1 MATVFTPEELDQLE
15 AQQQPKSFTPEQLDQ
30 LEASYKK
37 SKEPEVQTVAPT
49 QPEPVAQAPAAQA
62 PAAQAPAQP
71 EMVAQAPAAQAP
83 AQPETVAQAP
93 VPEAKQTSFTP
104 DEIDKLAAK
113 QEFAPVQEAGKG
125 FKSAVEGI
133 KMLPTA
139 LGLQASSEMIPFRT
153 KELELFDRIDKGEEI
168 SPAEVSR
175 ARLDYATIRNYQN
188 ANPEK
193 RNQYRAFNT
202 EQIQKHQGSV
212 TEALELYKQFQK
224 DVAPY
229 EARTDKFSGI
239 STDNFAQTTKDFA
252 NWLGYNFGSGAAQLA
267 PIMLSA
273 ITMGPTGVVMTGSAM
288 AMQEAVG
295 NRLEY
300 IQKEV
305 KNLPPEQQADIIA
318 EYLEKTGG
326 ISAAVALASGTLDR
340 IGGPVGQILKQR
352 FAKEMGQEAVKYATK
367 TEAFKAGAKE
377 IPKSMGQEFLTGSAQ
392 EAAQITGKR
401 AAGEQ
406 TGDILTKENALAL
419 LDAGMAEGAGSTA
432 GSAVNVATQVGR
444 QAVQQRGKEAAE
456 QNIVSEAASNLNLS
470 PEEQEAFNTKFDAAI
485 TNFQNQGVPEKEAF
499 RLAGELMLRREGNVE
514 PAPTKPVT
522 GRIEPSFFVPE
533 QGAAAPEGV
542 APPDTT
548 GLARPV
554 EDTEP
559 SVAGEGTEPAA
570 LGEIPTLT
578 ERAPATTY
586 AQLQPDD
593 KAGVL
598 QEAQGMWESGEANL
612 PMAKAWNSLPS
623 WKRDMFAQ
631 EVYANYDE
639 MTSNGEVFRAAM
651 DKVIEAKKPEPV
663 KAPEVEAPAAEVPV
677 ETPKTEAEQLQA
689 LIAYDENRLK
699 TLPKTTVN
707 AGERFTLEAS
717 IKDAKEKLAA
727 ETPAAAPVEQAQLK
741 LAEAET
747 AVAEAVT
754 PEAKKEA
761 TQQRNVARQEVKQ
774 AQAAEPAAETPA
786 AKTPAAVEETVP
798 TDQEMK
804 DAGFSSYEIDQLKR
818 KPWPERYRQIKAG
831 YRYIGGQFR
840 QVTQADVDIVK
851 ESNQRKQI
859 LKAEA
864 KAEMDKAFAED
875 PNAPVSHIVGSDWNS
890 SNWSTQTPEQYQN
903 AAYAA
908 LDRKYGFPDSGVAM
922 LESRLAAANK
932 ANGVKE
938 TPATTTKAP
947 KKRGRG
953 RPAKPK
959 VEGAEP
965 AAPKPRG
972 RKPNPPLPPEVKVV
986 ADKARRKTQKDAIYA
1001 GRDVDNLIGFL
1012 SNEFD
1017 PTDHESPEFTKVGI
1031 QGLENVRREYIYKLN
1046 QYATTH
1052 RTKPTSGGKAKDFL
1066 ANSDQITLKERAD
1079 LAERL
1084 KFEAK
1089 RKPSAAHM
1097 KSAGTPVQAFYNF
1110 KNATQAISHIMRN
1123 GTPFEKA
1130 LAARLKP
1137 FVADVK
1143 LIIADADTHP
1153 TIAEMIEDPEYDIS
1167 ASGVYYSAYFK
1178 EKNKYERMIVLRG
1191 ENFGDD
1197 PSQQGVNNVI
1207 FLHEALHAATEAKID
1222 QWQDLTNAGKPVP
1235 PELQKVINELINTM
1249 AMAQVQYETL
1259 EASGEPVSD
1268 NLRHK
1273 FDQLD
1278 ITNDLKEFVA
1288 YGMTDPEIQQFL
1300 LDTPGGMQEQ
1310 EVKANKKK
1318 TFWANLFNRFIDNLR
1333 NMFNMDSTHR
1343 SSFQDLMLVTEG
1355 LLQEQEFEPTYS
1367 ANAVL
1372 NALNKKQTTEM
1383 RLRNNLAASRSSTEN
1398 NASLGKLYAETRN
1411 VADALRLLKATY
1423 RAMDVS
1429 KVRLV
1434 LPTLTTEDITRWAGD
1449 KIKNLARINDA
1460 VQSMAGMRN
1469 NMLRG
1474 LAEKIP
1480 AWVEFNKKYEVGGR
1494 LLADVMHAS
1503 TLKSVDPT
1511 AHANLNAALQNDPYM
1526 QDLTAKIAAASKN
1539 SQELRALRR
1548 EQTVREKMLTEVY
1561 DMWGRLGKFGNR
1573 EGQRLFIMAKKA
1585 YADTFDLHEK
1595 LLTDKINASKT
1606 PAPQK
1611 QQLLASITKTF
1622 QEAKRM
1628 GVYFPLMR
1636 YGNHWFSVGK
1646 GASGEFYMFESATAR
1661 NNFVDK
1667 RVAELQAAGD
1677 KRTKNVMIEDMDI
1690 DMGDDV
1696 KGLRNK
1702 TAESSQMLKD
1712 IFEMLEKGGIK
1723 DIESVK
1729 DQVYQ
1734 MYLMTL
1740 PDKDMRKKYVH
1751 RQGKAGFSADV
1762 IRNFVTSQHTA
1773 ANQLARLAYADD
1785 IRSGIGSAYAELARN
1800 PDKLK
1805 LSAFVDEVALRAGS
1819 EITPPSIEGIDFN
1832 KYASLG
1838 NSFVF
1843 YYMLT
1848 SPKSALAQMTQ
1859 LPIVTLPALIA
1870 DYGSSVPRVVA
1881 RYSNLFRMMGLTKKD
1896 SQGNVTTEWGQ
1907 PSINDSMYIRNIKDP
1922 VYKAALTKAWNT
1934 ANDRDIF
1941 MSTYAA
1947 DMSGRA
1953 DVPTSEYHG
1962 ALRRSTRGV
1971 LNFISGAFHHAER
1984 ITREIA
1990 YMSTFELE
1998 YAKSRKE
2005 GKTTDEATESGIEKA
2020 TKITYD
2026 SLFNYSNYNK
2036 PRILKHPLTKIPY
2049 QFMSFPLQMT
2059 SYLVRNFFATIP
2071 YYNKEGKR
2079 DAAIKFFGTLGMTT
2093 LFAGVTGLPMYSAIL
2108 GMAEGVREMLRGEDD
2123 EDYDEDDDG
2132 NPLGKRNLDLWFREW
2147 FLPTYFGDASALA
2160 RALNLTPEQAALL
2173 TRSIKMGPISALTD
2187 LNIGS
2192 STSLDGLFFRSSNPS
2207 KDSKGALMQTAYDF
2221 TFGAF
2226 GSMGTKFA
2234 EAFDDFNNG
2243 NFNRAVEGFLPA
2255 FARGTA
2261 TSVRLSEEGAK
2272 TRQGYEVMNSE
2283 FYTTGKLFAQMLGF
2297 ASTEVADLQKAN
2309 YLAKQLDVKINTEK
2323 TRMLKMLD
2331 IALQKYDNS
2340 PTDTNEDYVDKV
2352 LDKITKY
2359 NNKNGYGGFAI
2370 TGETIANSIKARQKR
2385 AGSAYQGLSVSPKN
2399 QQFIYPLVEKGRSE
2413 AYK

>member
-1 MATVFTPEELDQLE
+1 METAKNVW
-15 AQQQPKSFTPEQLDQ
+15 
-30 LEASYKK
+30 
-37 SKEPEVQTVAPT
+37 QT
-49 QPEPVAQAPAAQA
+49 
-62 PAAQAPAQP
+62 
-71 EMVAQAPAAQAP
+71 
-83 AQPETVAQAP
+83 
-93 VPEAKQTSFTP
+93 
-104 DEIDKLAAK
+104 
-113 QEFAPVQEAGKG
+113 G
-125 FKSAVEGI
+125 
-133 KMLPTA
+133 
-139 LGLQASSEMIPFRT
+139 
-153 KELELFDRIDKGEEI
+153 EI
-168 SPAEVSR
+168 SLP
-175 ARLDYATIRNYQN
+175 I
-188 ANPEK
+188 EK
-193 RNQYRAFNT
+193 
-202 EQIQKHQGSV
+202 S
-212 TEALELYKQFQK
+212 
-224 DVAPY
+224 
-229 EARTDKFSGI
+229 
-239 STDNFAQTTKDFA
+239 
-252 NWLGYNFGSGAAQLA
+252 
-267 PIMLSA
+267 
-273 ITMGPTGVVMTGSAM
+273 
-288 AMQEAVG
+288 
-295 NRLEY
+295 
-300 IQKEV
+300 
-305 KNLPPEQQADIIA
+305 
-318 EYLEKTGG
+318 
-326 ISAAVALASGTLDR
+326 
-340 IGGPVGQILKQR
+340 
-352 FAKEMGQEAVKYATK
+352 
-367 TEAFKAGAKE
+367 
-377 IPKSMGQEFLTGSAQ
+377 
-392 EAAQITGKR
+392 
-401 AAGEQ
+401 
-406 TGDILTKENALAL
+406 
-419 LDAGMAEGAGSTA
+419 
-432 GSAVNVATQVGR
+432 
-444 QAVQQRGKEAAE
+444 
-456 QNIVSEAASNLNLS
+456 
-470 PEEQEAFNTKFDAAI
+470 
-485 TNFQNQGVPEKEAF
+485 
-499 RLAGELMLRREGNVE
+499 
-514 PAPTKPVT
+514 
-522 GRIEPSFFVPE
+522 
-533 QGAAAPEGV
+533 
-542 APPDTT
+542 
-548 GLARPV
+548 
-554 EDTEP
+554 
-559 SVAGEGTEPAA
+559 
-570 LGEIPTLT
+570 
-578 ERAPATTY
+578 
-586 AQLQPDD
+586 
-593 KAGVL
+593 
-598 QEAQGMWESGEANL
+598 
-612 PMAKAWNSLPS
+612 WNSLPN
-623 WKRDMFAQ
+623 WKRELFA
-631 EVYANYDE
+631 ERVYAG
-639 MTSNGEVFRAAM
+639 GEDFVNDRDQWYGARREIAGLE
-651 DKVIEAKKPEPV
+651 KN
-663 KAPEVEAPAAEVPV
+663 PAATEALATKTAEPITGFKTSKGSEYVVDETGKTSRTKKSEGKGQGETYAPHNAVYVDTTAQNAILEDMQGLFGTGGSIRIGYVANNAFNTVSDLSQLPQGAQPVVAVINKQTGQAVAVHKASTEPKVGLHPV
-677 ETPKTEAEQLQA
+677 EKLYNDDGTSSTHLGNDITE
-689 LIAYDENRLK
+689 ITK
-699 TLPKTTVN
+699 
-707 AGERFTLEAS
+707 S
-717 IKDAKEKLAA
+717 
-727 ETPAAAPVEQAQLK
+727 
-741 LAEAET
+741 
-747 AVAEAVT
+747 
-754 PEAKKEA
+754 
-761 TQQRNVARQEVKQ
+761 
-774 AQAAEPAAETPA
+774 
-786 AKTPAAVEETVP
+786 
-798 TDQEMK
+798 
-804 DAGFSSYEIDQLKR
+804 
-818 KPWPERYRQIKAG
+818 
-831 YRYIGGQFR
+831 
-840 QVTQADVDIVK
+840 
-851 ESNQRKQI
+851 
-859 LKAEA
+859 
-864 KAEMDKAFAED
+864 
-875 PNAPVSHIVGSDWNS
+875 
-890 SNWSTQTPEQYQN
+890 
-903 AAYAA
+903 
-908 LDRKYGFPDSGVAM
+908 
-922 LESRLAAANK
+922 
-932 ANGVKE
+932 
-938 TPATTTKAP
+938 PATTTTEVAKP
-947 KKRGRG
+947 KRGR
-953 RPAKPK
+953 PPKPK

-965 AAPKPRG
+965 VAPKPRG
-972 RKPNPPLPPEVKVV
+972 RPVKEVAPEVKAV
-986 ADKARRKTQKDAIYA
+986 ADQARKKTQKDAIYA

-1012 SNEFD
+1012 STEFD
-1017 PTDHESPEFTKVGI
+1017 PANYKTPEFTKVGV

-1052 RTKPTSGGKAKDFL
+1052 RTKPASGGKAKDFL

-1089 RKPSAAHM
+1089 RKPSAAHT
-1097 KSAGTPVQAFYNF
+1097 KSAGTPVQAFYKF
-1110 KNATQAISHIMRN
+1110 KTATQAISHIMRN

-1137 FVADVK
+1137 FVSDVK

-1167 ASGVYYSAYFK
+1167 ASGVYYSAYFEK
-1178 EKNKYERMIVLRG
+1178 KNKYERMIVLRG

-1197 PSQQGVNNVI
+1197 PNQQGVNNVI
-1207 FLHEALHAATEAKID
+1207 FLHEALHAATEAKIN

-1235 PELQKVINELINTM
+1235 PELQKVITELFNTM
-1249 AMAQVQYETL
+1249 AMAQVRYETL
-1259 EASGEPVSD
+1259 EASGEPISD

-1278 ITNDLKEFVA
+1278 ITNDPKEFVA

-1300 LDTPGGMQEQ
+1300 LDTFGGIQEQ
-1310 EVKANKKK
+1310 EVKANPKKQ
-1318 TFWANLFNRFIDNLR
+1318 FWANLFNRFIDNLR

-1367 ANAVL
+1367 ANTAL

-1383 RLRNNLAASRSSTEN
+1383 RLRNNLAASRSATEN
-1398 NASLGKLYAETRN
+1398 NASLGKLYTETRN

-1423 RAMDVS
+1423 RAMDVT

-1449 KIKNLARINDA
+1449 KIKNLGRINDA

-1548 EQTVREKMLTEVY
+1548 EQTIREKMLTEVY

-1573 EGQRLFIMAKKA
+1573 EGQRLFIMAKKS

-1595 LLTDKINASKT
+1595 LLTDKINASNT

-1611 QQLLASITKTF
+1611 TQLLASITKTF

-1677 KRTKNVMIEDMDI
+1677 KRTKNVMIQDMDI

-1712 IFEMLEKGGIK
+1712 IFEILEKGNIK
-1723 DIESVK
+1723 DIEAVK

-1785 IRSGIGSAYAELARN
+1785 IRSGIGSAYAELAGN

-2020 TKITYD
+2020 TKMTYD

-2036 PRILKHPLTKIPY
+2036 PRISKHPLTKIPY

-2059 SYLVRNFFATIP
+2059 SYLVRNFYGMLP
-2071 YYNKEGKR
+2071 YLNKEGKR

-2147 FLPTYFGDASALA
+2147 FLPTYFGDGSALA

-2173 TRSIKMGPISALTD
+2173 TRSVKMGPISALTD

-2234 EAFDDFNNG
+2234 EAFDDFNDG

-2272 TRQGYEVMNSE
+2272 TRQGLEVMNSE

-2309 YLAKQLDVKINTEK
+2309 YLAKQLDVKITGQKNQ
-2323 TRMLKMLD
+2323 MLKMLD
-2331 IALQKYDNS
+2331 VALQKYENA
-2340 PTDTNEDYVDKV
+2340 PTETNENGVDKV

-2359 NNKNGYGGFAI
+2359 NNKNGYGDYVI

-2385 AGSAYQGLSVSPKN
+2385 VGSAYQGLSVSPKN